1 MFSKLNSLS
10 CSIPLFS
17 PDRHVFDSYKHYDD
31 ELKAAEKK
39 LEKIDNNFSKQPS
52 FFQSNKNTLLLIGFM
67 ALATLLLAV
76 GLFTPF
82 GPQNFTAFD
91 SLAGQKGGAIA
102 FENAKL
108 ASGFVT
114 AGFALP
120 IVIGTIGCLSL
131 LSSYFSHK
139 SKIKKNK
146 KLKSDAEKNLEEIN
160 QNRNLALQNMIYN
173 SQRIQD
179 TNFQREEFDQ
189 RRLEASRG
197 GPRMSPSNP
206 EGSRLGGQARGG
218 GERGVGSADRSGGPG
233 D

>member
-1 MFSKLNSLS
+1 MFTKLNSLS
-10 CSIPLFS
+10 GSIPLFS
-17 PDRHVFDSYKHYDD
+17 ADGHNFDSYKHYND
-31 ELKAAEKK
+31 ELKAAQKK
-39 LEKIDNNFSKQPS
+39 LDKIDHTISQQPS

-76 GLFTPF
+76 GLFTPY
-82 GPQNFTAFD
+82 GPQDFTAFS

-139 SKIKKNK
+139 SKIKKNNEIRSK
-146 KLKSDAEKNLEEIN
+146 AENHLEEIN
-160 QNRNLALQNMIYN
+160 KNRTQALENMIEN
-173 SQRIQD
+173 SQKLQEI
-179 TNFQREEFDQ
+179 NIQREDIEMNE
-189 RRLEASRG
+189 RRREANRG
-197 GPRMSPSNP
+197 RPINSPGAP
-206 EGSRLGGQARGG
+206 DGSRLGGQGMEGGDRG
-218 GERGVGSADRSGGPG
+218 SD
-233 D
+233 